1 MKGIDRSA
9 LEAAYVTASMSDQIP
24 TTEKGTMCRLMFRER
39 DGGRSRKQP
48 PDGVLKPNTGVAF
61 LSQEK
66 SGGGRTGIRR
76 QRWHRTSGEG
86 GRRERRFSPG
96 CFSRKT
102 VASPILSGLKKAVN
116 MGISLFTLVLGN
128 MCHHGPGCFARRR
141 LSSISDGGNH
151 HGSEALDV
159 CRVCFG
165 FYVSLMIGCRS
176 PSESVITWEVAPHG
190 VGVLVSSDFSLPTIH
205 K

>member
-1 MKGIDRSA
+1 MAPFSVRRS
-9 LEAAYVTASMSDQIP
+9 Q
-24 TTEKGTMCRLMFRER
+24 
-39 DGGRSRKQP
+39 
-48 PDGVLKPNTGVAF
+48 
-61 LSQEK
+61 
-66 SGGGRTGIRR
+66 GGGRTGIRR

-86 GRRERRFSPG
+86 GRRERRVSPG
-96 CFSRKT
+96 CFSRRT